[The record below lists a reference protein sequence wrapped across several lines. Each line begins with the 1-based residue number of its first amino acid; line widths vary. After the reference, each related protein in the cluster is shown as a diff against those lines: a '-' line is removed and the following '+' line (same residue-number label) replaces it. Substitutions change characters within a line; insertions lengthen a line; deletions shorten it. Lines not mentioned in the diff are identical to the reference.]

1 MCYYLGPGRSKK
13 IQIRYHVGMNSLTTG
28 AMLNATSSCY
38 FLSLMLAITNDLV
51 CPIIL
56 ICHTMFFF
64 HYPLSDRYPLLKV
77 VAQLQT
83 RVFFTFVVQSHCQPS
98 TGEDL
103 ARFGYRTGRMVIV
116 FRNPA
121 AVLQPAG
128 ASTLNLSN
136 PKQLHKSIQKH
147 CFSGVFSKKFKKTF
161 EGVRAVSFFLTFWR
175 NFTQKKML
183 L

>member
-1 MCYYLGPGRSKK
+1 MGIIFVFVFFGGGYHIFKRLVRSVYLIFCEMCYYLGPGRSKK

-77 VAQLQT
+77 VA
-83 RVFFTFVVQSHCQPS
+83 
-98 TGEDL
+98 
-103 ARFGYRTGRMVIV
+103 
-116 FRNPA
+116 
-121 AVLQPAG
+121 
-128 ASTLNLSN
+128 
-136 PKQLHKSIQKH
+136 
-147 CFSGVFSKKFKKTF
+147 
-161 EGVRAVSFFLTFWR
+161 
-175 NFTQKKML
+175 
-183 L
+183 